1 MGSKLRIN
9 SKVRKKCCGRGGMPL
24 ASMRTNK
31 LPRVESQAWVG
42 VLLNSSPSSVS
53 YSPPPPAPPQRSPT
67 RIKAAVTGLEGYA
80 VAPGRVSA
88 FASLGEALI
97 GETGILRV
105 VGKGGLSTI
114 STLSNGCQ

>member
-31 LPRVESQAWVG
+31 LLRVESQAWVG

-53 YSPPPPAPPQRSPT
+53 YSLHRPPT
-67 RIKAAVTGLEGYA
+67 T
-80 VAPGRVSA
+80 A
-88 FASLGEALI
+88 FSHQDQGSSHGA
-97 GETGILRV
+97 
-105 VGKGGLSTI
+105 
-114 STLSNGCQ
+114 